1 MASLIYDSMLDD
13 LVRGAIDFD
22 TDVFHVMLV
31 TSSYSPNK
39 GTHLKRTTP
48 AAFEV
53 TGTGY
58 TAGGLPTTVT
68 CTKDTTAHQENL
80 TFSNVTWTTATITA
94 RACVIYKLAG
104 GVLPGTPAN
113 DALVAYVDFGQDVA
127 STAAAFAVTFS
138 SALRFQ
144 N

>member
-13 LVRGAIDFD
+13 LVRGLIDFD
-22 TDVFHVMLV
+22 SDTFHVMLV
-31 TSSYSPNK
+31 TASYTPNK
-39 GTHLKRTTP
+39 GTHTRRSQVT
-48 AAFEV
+48 AGEA

-68 CTKDTTAHQENL
+68 CTKDTTNHREDL
-80 TFSNVTWTTATITA
+80 TFSNVTWNTATVTA
-94 RACVIYKLAG
+94 NACVIYKLTAA
-104 GVLPGTPAN
+104 LPGTPAN
-113 DALVAYVDFGQDVA
+113 DPLVAYVDFGQNVS

>member
-1 MASLIYDSMLDD
+1 MASIIYDSMLDD
-13 LVRGAIDFD
+13 LVKGGIDFD

-31 TSSYSPNK
+31 TDAYSANK
-39 GTHLKRTTP
+39 GTHLKRTSP

-58 TAGGLPTTVT
+58 AAGGLATTVT
-68 CTKDTTAHQENL
+68 CTKDTTNHREDL
-80 TFSNVTWTTATITA
+80 TFSNVTWNTATITA
-94 RACVIYKLAG
+94 RGCVIYKLAG
-104 GVLPGTPAN
+104 GVLPGTPGN
-113 DALVAYVDFGQDVA
+113 DALIAFVDFGQNVS